1 MIALWAVLGSDRA
14 LAQEDAGVVSL
25 SIEDALGLS
34 QEEGE
39 QIEVAEASV
48 RRAVGDRWRSTSQFL
63 PSLNLA
69 ANYTRTF
76 DSEFDQLF
84 AAPTTPG
91 TPPTGTPPTGTPPT
105 GFADVE
111 LPFGQANAWRVDFQ
125 LTQPVF
131 NGGRAIAQSKLVTAS
146 RDIADLSVSSA
157 RAAVA
162 LDVAR
167 AYYDAALADRLLVIS
182 RETLVQTE
190 STAEQ
195 TRLGH
200 EVGRTPEFDLLRATV
215 AVENQRVQVVRAQRE
230 RQTAH
235 LRLRQ
240 VLDLPAD
247 TVLDLTSRV
256 EEEGLERPSS
266 VAPAAAA
273 AAGVPA
279 PGGER
284 APVQQAEAAV
294 RISRSS
300 QSIAR
305 SQLYP
310 SVHASASYGWSSY
323 PDSVLPELD
332 VDQWYRNVSAGFVL
346 LVPIFNGG
354 RMRGDLIAASADLA
368 EAQAQMEQVKEL
380 TELDTEDAL
389 LELEAAEAEWEAT
402 RGTADQA
409 ERAYEIAELRYRE
422 GVSTQLELADAR
434 LLLQRALANRALAAR
449 DLQISRIRVA
459 LLPALPPQ
467 IGGARPLQR
476 F

>member
-1 MIALWAVLGSDRA
+1 MIALLAVAGSDPA
-14 LAQEDAGVVSL
+14 LAQAESDVLSL
-25 SIEDALGLS
+25 SIEDALRLS
-34 QEEGE
+34 QSEGE
-39 QIEVAEASV
+39 AIEVAEASV
-48 RRAVGDRWRSTSQFL
+48 QRAVGDRWRSTSNFL
-63 PSLNLA
+63 PSVNFA

-76 DSEFDQLF
+76 DSEFEQLF

-91 TPPTGTPPTGTPPT
+91 TPTTGAPPTG
-105 GFADVE
+105 GFGDVT

-125 LTQPVF
+125 LLQPVF
-131 NGGRAIAQSKLVTAS
+131 NGGRAIAQHKLVTAS

-182 RETLVQTE
+182 RDTLVQTE
-190 STAEQ
+190 TTAVQ
-195 TRLGH
+195 TRLGN
-200 EVGRTPEFDLLRATV
+200 EVGRTSEFDLLRATV
-215 AVENQRVQVVRAQRE
+215 NVENQRVQVVRAQRE
-230 RQTAH
+230 RETAH
-235 LRLRQ
+235 VRLRQ
-240 VLDLPAD
+240 VLDLPLD

-256 EEEGLERPSS
+256 EEEGLELPST
-266 VAPAAAA
+266 VAPAAAE
-273 AAGVPA
+273 AAGVGA
-279 PGGER
+279 PGSER
-284 APVQQAEAAV
+284 ATVQQAEAAV

-305 SQLYP
+305 SQLFP
-310 SVHASASYGWSSY
+310 SVNASASYGWSSY

-332 VDQWYRNVSAGFVL
+332 VDQWYRNVSAGFVFY
-346 LVPIFNGG
+346 VPIFNGG
-354 RMRGDLIAASADLA
+354 RMRGDLIAASADVA
-368 EAQAQMEQVKEL
+368 EAQAQMEQTKEL
-380 TELDTEDAL
+380 TDLDTEDAL
-389 LELEAAEAEWEAT
+389 LEMQAAEAEWEAT
-402 RGTADQA
+402 RGTVEQA
-409 ERAYEIAELRYRE
+409 QRAYEIAELRYQE